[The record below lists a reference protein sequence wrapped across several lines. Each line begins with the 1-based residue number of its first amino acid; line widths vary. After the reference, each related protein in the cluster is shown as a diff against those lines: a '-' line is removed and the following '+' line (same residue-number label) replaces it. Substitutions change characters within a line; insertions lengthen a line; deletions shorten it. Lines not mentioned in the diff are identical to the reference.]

1 MSGSTI
7 TNILLAAIVLILLYR
22 WWAPIWKARQA
33 RLKREKDA
41 RIKGEIEPLYQEYV
55 QKRKALREKHDPG
68 HKWPPFES
76 TAPDMPAAYREEIA
90 ALTEAYKGVLV
101 LKFGYS
107 IRRP

>member
-33 RLKREKDA
+33 RFKREKDA
-41 RIKGEIEPLYQEYV
+41 RIKAEIEPLYQEYV

-68 HKWPPFES
+68 HK
-76 TAPDMPAAYREEIA
+76 
-90 ALTEAYKGVLV
+90 
-101 LKFGYS
+101 
-107 IRRP
+107 